1 MSERPKLPGYIIALN
16 IAMIVIVIAICILVV
31 SLVYSPAI
39 LGEQTTAAPTVE
51 AVAPETGEA
60 ASTTAATT
68 TTPATTT
75 TSVSMTKATTDH
87 VESAPEDTTVEPDV
101 PTEPDEPVDA
111 VNTSYDREFFA
122 NDLFIGDSI
131 TTGIHLYNKLDMQNV
146 AASVGY
152 TPYKAYTEECD
163 LYDGTSATA
172 LDYAKK
178 MQPERIYIM
187 LGSNGLLSAGAM
199 EDSYNTLIDK
209 LSAACPSA
217 EIYCIS
223 VTPIAKYTDYTITNE
238 MVTSFNEFIKTAC
251 KDKGV
256 TYIDFWSEM
265 IDGDGYAKTDLVADD
280 GLHFKGATY
289 DQMLA
294 FIQEEIS

>member
-16 IAMIVIVIAICILVV
+16 ITMIVIVIAICILVV

-51 AVAPETGEA
+51 AVVPETGEA
-60 ASTTAATT
+60 ASTTATT

-75 TSVSMTKATTDH
+75 TSVSMTKATSDGTDP
-87 VESAPEDTTVEPDV
+87 VESVPEDTTAEPDV
-101 PTEPDEPVDA
+101 PDEPVDV

-131 TTGIHLYNKLDMQNV
+131 TTGIHLYNKLDMRNV

-199 EDSYNTLIDK
+199 EDSYKTLIDK
-209 LSAACPSA
+209 LEAACPSA

-223 VTPIAKYTDYTITNE
+223 VTPVAKYTDYTITND

-256 TYIDFWSEM
+256 TYIDFCSEM
-265 IDGDGYAKTDLVADD
+265 TDSEGYAKADMVADD
-280 GLHFKGATY
+280 GLHFNGSTY
-289 DQMLA
+289 DLMLA
-294 FIQEEIS
+294 LIQDEIS

>member
-1 MSERPKLPGYIIALN
+1 MSEKPKLPGYIIALN
-16 IAMIVIVIAICILVV
+16 VAMIVIIIAICALVV

-39 LGEQTTAAPTVE
+39 LGEQMTAAPTVE
-51 AVAPETGEA
+51 AIAPETGEA
-60 ASTTAATT
+60 AGTTATT

-75 TSVSMTKATTDH
+75 TSVSMTKATSDPE
-87 VESAPEDTTVEPDV
+87 ESVPEDTTAEPDV
-101 PTEPDEPVDA
+101 QDEPVDV

-131 TTGIHLYNKLDMQNV
+131 TTGIHLYNKLDMKNV

-199 EDSYNTLIDK
+199 EDSYKTLIDK
-209 LSAACPSA
+209 LSDACPSA

-223 VTPIAKYTDYTITNE
+223 VTPVAKYTDYTITND

-251 KDKGV
+251 KEKGV
-256 TYIDFWSEM
+256 IYIDFYAEM
-265 IDGDGYAKTDLVADD
+265 IDAEGYARADMVADD
-280 GLHFKGATY
+280 GLHFNGSTY
-289 DQMLA
+289 DRMLSV
-294 FIQEEIS
+294 IQEQLS

>member
-1 MSERPKLPGYIIALN
+1 MSERPKLPGYIIGLN

-51 AVAPETGEA
+51 AVVPETGEA
-60 ASTTAATT
+60 ASTTTATT
-68 TTPATTT
+68 TTATT
-75 TSVSMTKATTDH
+75 TSVSMTKATSDGTEPS
-87 VESAPEDTTVEPDV
+87 ESVPEETTEEPA
-101 PTEPDEPVDA
+101 PDEPVD
-111 VNTSYDREFFA
+111 VVHSSYDREFFA

-131 TTGIHLYNKLDMQNV
+131 TTGIHLYNKLDMKNV

-199 EDSYNTLIDK
+199 EDSYKTLIDK

-223 VTPIAKYTDYTITNE
+223 VTPVAKYTDYSITND
-238 MVTSFNEFIKTAC
+238 MVTAFNDFIKTAC

-256 TYIDFWSEM
+256 TYIDFCSEM
-265 IDGDGYAKTDLVADD
+265 IDSEGYAKADMVADD
-280 GLHFKGATY
+280 GLHFNGSTY
-289 DQMLA
+289 DTMLSY
-294 FIQEEIS
+294 IQEQIS

>member
-1 MSERPKLPGYIIALN
+1 MSEKPKLPGYIIALN
-16 IAMIVIVIAICILVV
+16 IAMIVIVIAICALVV

-51 AVAPETGEA
+51 AVVPETGEA

-75 TSVSMTKATTDH
+75 TSVSMTKATSDPA
-87 VESAPEDTTVEPDV
+87 ESVPEDTTAQPDV
-101 PTEPDEPVDA
+101 PDEPVEVVHA
-111 VNTSYDREFFA
+111 NYDREFFA

-131 TTGIHLYNKLDMQNV
+131 TTGIHLYNKLDMKNV

-178 MQPERIYIM
+178 MQPSRIYIM

-199 EDSYNTLIDK
+199 EDSYKTLIDK
-209 LSAACPSA
+209 LSAACSSA

-223 VTPIAKYTDYTITNE
+223 VTPVAKYTDYTITND
-238 MVTSFNEFIKTAC
+238 MVTSFNKFIKTAC
-251 KDKGV
+251 KDMGV
-256 TYIDFWSEM
+256 TYIDFCSEM
-265 IDGDGYAKTDLVADD
+265 TDSEGYAKADLMADD
-280 GLHFKGATY
+280 GLHFNGSTY
-289 DQMLA
+289 YLMLA
-294 FIQEEIS
+294 FIQNEIS

>member
-1 MSERPKLPGYIIALN
+1 MSEKPKLPRSILVLN
-16 IAMIVIVIAICILVV
+16 IIMIAIIIAICALVV

-51 AVAPETGEA
+51 AEVSETGEA
-60 ASTTAATT
+60 ASTTVA

-75 TSVSMTKATTDH
+75 TSVSMTKATSDGTDP
-87 VESAPEDTTVEPDV
+87 VESNTQDTAEASV
-101 PTEPDEPVDA
+101 PDEPVDIA
-111 VNTSYDREFFA
+111 GTSYDREFFA

-131 TTGIHLYNKLDMQNV
+131 TTGIHLYNKLDMRNV

-178 MQPERIYIM
+178 MQPKRIYIM
-187 LGSNGLLSAGAM
+187 LGSNGLLAAGAM
-199 EDSYNTLIDK
+199 EDSYKTLIDK

-223 VTPIAKYTDYTITNE
+223 VTPIAKYTDYSITND
-238 MVTSFNEFIKTAC
+238 MVTTFNTFIKSTC
-251 KDKGV
+251 KDKGL
-256 TYIDFWSEM
+256 TYIDFWAEM
-265 IDGDGYAKTDLVADD
+265 IDSDGYANADMVADD
-280 GLHFKGATY
+280 GLHFNGSTY
-289 DQMLA
+289 DRMLS
-294 FIQEEIS
+294 FIQTQIS